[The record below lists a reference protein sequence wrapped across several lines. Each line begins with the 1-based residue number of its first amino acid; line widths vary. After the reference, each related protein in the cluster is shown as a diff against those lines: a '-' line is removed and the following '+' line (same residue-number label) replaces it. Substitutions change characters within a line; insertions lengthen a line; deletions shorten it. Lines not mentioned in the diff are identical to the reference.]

1 MSGTATID
9 PPQSGSEA
17 PEPEPRRR
25 WARFALPIAVTV
37 VLLTVLVVAVFPT
50 RQLLDQRAQVT
61 DARDRLGEL
70 DAELGEVEER
80 AATLRDPDAV
90 ELMARDEFLLAR
102 PGDEL
107 YVLRPPVRAQA
118 EFPNGWPFPGFEH
131 LVNGG

>member
-1 MSGTATID
+1 MSGTATLD
-9 PPQSGSEA
+9 PPDQDDGPSSS
-17 PEPEPRRR
+17 PRRR
-25 WARFALPIAVTV
+25 WTRFALPIAVTI

-50 RQLLDQRAQVT
+50 RQLLDQRAQVN

-70 DAELGEVEER
+70 DTELETVEER
-80 AATLRDPDAV
+80 ASTLRDPDAV

-107 YVLRPPVRAQA
+107 YVLRPPVRAEA

>member
-1 MSGTATID
+1 MTGTATID
-9 PPQSGSEA
+9 APDSGGDA
-17 PEPEPRRR
+17 PERDPRWR
-25 WARFALPIAVTV
+25 WARFALPIAVTI

-50 RQLLDQRAQVT
+50 RQLLDQRAQVN

-80 AATLRDPDAV
+80 ASTLRDPDAV

-107 YVLRPPVRAQA
+107 YVLRPPMRSQA